1 MIRRLVI
8 RRFKRFD
15 EVEFRFPGHVVL
27 AGPNNTGKTT
37 VLQAI
42 AAWDL
47 ALTRWRQVRHAN
59 VAEKPD
65 RPRGKY
71 YSWAPIARQAFAAVP
86 LREFDLL
93 WCEKTTGSPIEIEIQ
108 DEVGWTVVMELRY
121 DSTEQMRVRPTA
133 ATSFEDLQKA
143 KLDAVYIPPM
153 TGLIAE
159 EPRYA
164 NPSYLDT
171 LLGQGRPGEIL
182 RNLLV
187 QARDQGEAWRELEDS
202 IKRLFG
208 YEILLPNDSGPLILA
223 EYRGTDPES
232 PRLDIA
238 SAGSGFQQI
247 LMLLT
252 LLLTHKGATLLFDE
266 PDAHL
271 HVILQDAI
279 YGELR
284 AYAAKSKSQLILATH
299 SEVIIDAVDPGE
311 LCALLGNKP
320 MLLGSTEE
328 RRRLIRSL
336 KVLSNTDVMKA
347 KLAPGVL
354 YVEDYTDLEILRA
367 WAKVLDHPA
376 LPLLMTQLF
385 WHKSV
390 SDTRRGGQGIL
401 SRDHY
406 ETLQLV
412 RGDLPGLEILD
423 RDGNPDLPP
432 KEVIG
437 KGLQRIR
444 WQRYEIESYLIHP
457 EGLAAFVRLQIGPPP
472 LSDEAVA
479 GLRAGF
485 EKEDLGALL
494 TDPIHPG
501 KLVESYLA
509 NNKARTKILPA
520 LLDAAGLP
528 GFPYTRY
535 YVIATAMSPEHIHPE
550 LVEKLDAIVRAFGG

>member
-1 MIRRLVI
+1 MIRRLVL

-47 ALTRWRQVRHAN
+47 ALTRWRQVG
-59 VAEKPD
+59 
-65 RPRGKY
+65 GKGNPQRASGRY
-71 YSWAPIARQAFAAVP
+71 YKWAPIARQAFAAVP

-93 WCEKTTGSPIEIEIQ
+93 WCKKTTSSPIEIEIR
-108 DEVGWTVVMELRY
+108 DEVGWTVAMELRY
-121 DSTEQMRVRPTA
+121 DSTEQMSVRPTA
-133 ATSFEDLQKA
+133 ATSPDALQKA

-153 TGLIAE
+153 TGLTSE
-159 EPRYA
+159 EPLYA
-164 NPSYLDT
+164 RPDYLDT

-187 QARDQGEAWRELEDS
+187 RARDQGEAWRELEDS
-202 IKRLFG
+202 IRRLFG
-208 YEILLPNDSGPLILA
+208 YEILPPDDSGPLILA
-223 EYRGTDPES
+223 EYRANSES

-252 LLLTHKGATLLFDE
+252 LLLTHQGATLLFDE

-279 YGELR
+279 YSELR
-284 AYAAKSKSQLILATH
+284 AYAAKSNSQLILATH
-299 SEVIIDAVDPGE
+299 SEVIINAVDPGE
-311 LCALLGNKP
+311 LCAILGATPTLL
-320 MLLGSTEE
+320 TDAVE
-328 RRRLIRSL
+328 RKKLIRSL
-336 KVLSNTDVMKA
+336 SVLSNTDVMLA
-347 KLAPGVL
+347 QSAPGIL
-354 YVEDYTDLEILRA
+354 YLEDYTDLEILRA
-367 WAKVLDHPA
+367 WAKTLDHPA
-376 LPLLMTQLF
+376 LPLLTTRLF
-385 WHKSV
+385 WQKSV
-390 SDTRRGGQGIL
+390 GDARRGGHGIP
-401 SRDHY
+401 SPVHY

-412 RGDLPGLEILD
+412 RRDLPGLEILD
-423 RDGNPDLPP
+423 RDGNSNLPD
-432 KEVIG
+432 KEVNG
-437 KGLQRIR
+437 EGLQRIR
-444 WQRYEIESYLIHP
+444 WQRYEIESYLVHP
-457 EGLAAFVRLQIGPPP
+457 EGLAAFLRSQLGPPP

-485 EKEDLGALL
+485 EQADLGALL
-494 TDPIHPG
+494 SDPIHPG

-509 NNKARTKILPA
+509 NNKARTTILPV

-535 YVIATAMSPEHIHPE
+535 HEIAAAMSPEHIHPE
-550 LVEKLDAIVRAFGG
+550 AIEKLDAIVRAFGG

>member
-1 MIRRLVI
+1 VIRRLVL

-47 ALTRWRQVRHAN
+47 ALTRWRQVIG
-59 VAEKPD
+59 KG
-65 RPRGKY
+65 RPQRASGKY

-93 WCEKTTGSPIEIEIQ
+93 WCSKTTSDPIEIEIQ
-108 DEVGWTVVMELRY
+108 DEAGWTVAMELRY
-121 DSTEQMRVRPTA
+121 DSTEQMSVRPTA
-133 ATSFEDLQKA
+133 AISPDALHKA

-153 TGLIAE
+153 TGLTAE
-159 EPRYA
+159 EPLYA
-164 NPSYLDT
+164 RQDYLDT
-171 LLGQGRPGEIL
+171 LLGQGRPGEVL
-182 RNLLV
+182 RNLLTL
-187 QARDQGEAWRELEDS
+187 AHRQGEAWRELEGS
-202 IKRLFG
+202 IHRLFG
-208 YEILLPNDSGPLILA
+208 YEILPPDDSGPLILA
-223 EYRGTDPES
+223 EYRVGPES

-238 SAGSGFQQI
+238 SAGSGFQQV

-279 YGELR
+279 FSELR
-284 AYAAKSKSQLILATH
+284 AYAAKSHSQLILATH
-299 SEVIIDAVDPGE
+299 SEVIINAVDPEE
-311 LCALLGNKP
+311 LCAILGTKPRLL
-320 MLLGSTEE
+320 TDTVE
-328 RRRLIRSL
+328 RKKLIRSL
-336 KVLSNTDVMKA
+336 SVLSNTDVMLA
-347 KLAPGVL
+347 QTAPGIL

-367 WAKVLDHPA
+367 WAKMLNHPA
-376 LPLLMTQLF
+376 LPLLTTELF

-390 SDTRRGGQGIL
+390 SDARRGGQGFS

-412 RGDLPGLEILD
+412 REDLPGLEILD
-423 RDGNPDLPP
+423 RDGNPDLPE
-432 KEVIG
+432 KEVVG

-457 EGLAAFVRLQIGPPP
+457 EGLAAFLRFQLGPPP
-472 LSDEAVA
+472 LSDEAVT
-479 GLRAGF
+479 GLQAGF
-485 EKEDLGALL
+485 QKADLGALL
-494 TDPIHPG
+494 NDPIHPG
-501 KLVESYLA
+501 RLVENFLA
-509 NNKARTKILPA
+509 NTKARTQILPE

-528 GFPYTRY
+528 GFLYTRY
-535 YVIATAMSPEHIHPE
+535 YEIASAMHPEHIHPE
-550 LVEKLDAIVRAFGG
+550 AIEKLDAIVKAFGR

>member
-1 MIRRLVI
+1 MIRRLVL

-47 ALTRWRQVRHAN
+47 ALTRWRQVN
-59 VAEKPD
+59 G
-65 RPRGKY
+65 RGNPQRASGRY
-71 YSWAPIARQAFAAVP
+71 YKWAPIARQAFAAVP

-93 WCEKTTGSPIEIEIQ
+93 WCKKTTGSPIEIEIQ
-108 DEVGWTVVMELRY
+108 DEVGWTVAMELRY
-121 DSTEQMRVRPTA
+121 DSTEQMSVRPTV
-133 ATSFEDLQKA
+133 ATRPDALQKA
-143 KLDAVYIPPM
+143 RLDAVYIPPM
-153 TGLIAE
+153 TGLTAE
-159 EPRYA
+159 EPLYA
-164 NPSYLDT
+164 RQDYLDT

-182 RNLLV
+182 RNLLTL
-187 QARDQGEAWRELEDS
+187 ARDQGEAWRELEDS
-202 IKRLFG
+202 IRRLFG
-208 YEILLPNDSGPLILA
+208 YEILPPDDTGPLILA
-223 EYRGTDPES
+223 EYSAGPKS

-279 YGELR
+279 FSELR

-299 SEVIIDAVDPGE
+299 SEVIINAVDPGE
-311 LCALLGNKP
+311 LCAILGTTPRLL
-320 MLLGSTEE
+320 TDTVE
-328 RRRLIRSL
+328 RKKLIRSL
-336 KVLSNTDVMKA
+336 SVLSNTDVMLA
-347 KLAPGVL
+347 QTAPGIL

-367 WAKVLDHPA
+367 WAKTLNHPA
-376 LPLLMTQLF
+376 LPLLTTELF
-385 WHKSV
+385 WQKSAG
-390 SDTRRGGQGIL
+390 DARRGGQGIS

-412 RGDLPGLEILD
+412 REDLPGLEILD
-423 RDGNPDLPP
+423 RDGNPDLPE
-432 KEVIG
+432 KEVVG

-444 WQRYEIESYLIHP
+444 WQRYEVESYLIHP
-457 EGLAAFVRLQIGPPP
+457 EGLAAFLRAQLGPPP

-479 GLRAGF
+479 GLKTGF
-485 EKEDLGALL
+485 EEADLGALL
-494 TDPIHPG
+494 TDPIHPS
-501 KLVESYLA
+501 KVVESYLA
-509 NNKARTKILPA
+509 NNKARTTILPA

-528 GFPYTRY
+528 AFPYTRY
-535 YVIATAMSPEHIHPE
+535 YEIAAAMSPEHIHPE
-550 LVEKLDAIVRAFGG
+550 VIEKLDAIVRAFGG

>member
-1 MIRRLVI
+1 MIRRLVL

-15 EVEFRFPGHVVL
+15 EVEFRFPGHIVL

-47 ALTRWRQVRHAN
+47 ALTRWRQVIGTG
-59 VAEKPD
+59 KPQ
-65 RPRGKY
+65 RASGKY

-86 LREFDLL
+86 LRELDLL
-93 WCEKTTGSPIEIEIQ
+93 WCEKTTGRPIEIEIQ
-108 DEVGWTVVMELRY
+108 DEAGWTVAMELRY
-121 DSTEQMRVRPTA
+121 DSTEQMSVRPTA
-133 ATSFEDLQKA
+133 ATSPDALHKA

-153 TGLIAE
+153 TGLTAE
-159 EPRYA
+159 EPLYA
-164 NPSYLDT
+164 RTDYLDA

-187 QARDQGEAWRELEDS
+187 RARDQGEAWRELEDS
-202 IKRLFG
+202 IDRLFG
-208 YEILLPNDSGPLILA
+208 YEILSPNDSGPLIIA
-223 EYRGTDPES
+223 EFRTGPGS
-232 PRLDIA
+232 PNLDIA

-252 LLLTHKGATLLFDE
+252 LLLTHRGATLLFDE

-271 HVILQDAI
+271 HIILQDAI
-279 YGELR
+279 FSELR
-284 AYAAKSKSQLILATH
+284 SYAAKSNSQLILATH
-299 SEVIIDAVDPGE
+299 SEVIIDAVDLRE
-311 LCALLGNKP
+311 LCVLLGARP
-320 MLLGSTEE
+320 TFLGNNVE
-328 RRRLIRSL
+328 RKTLVRSL
-336 KVLSNTDVMKA
+336 EVLSNTDLMKA
-347 KLAPGVL
+347 RIVPGIL

-367 WAKVLDHPA
+367 WTKTLDHPA
-376 LPLLMTQLF
+376 LPLLTTKLF

-390 SDTRRGGQGIL
+390 SEPRRGGKGIL

-406 ETLQLV
+406 ETLKLV
-412 RGDLPGLEILD
+412 RHDLPGLEILD
-423 RDGNPDLPP
+423 RDGNPNLPER
-432 KEVIG
+432 EVIG
-437 KGLQRIR
+437 EGLQRIR

-457 EGLAAFVRLQIGPPP
+457 EGLAAFIRSQLGPPP

-485 EKEDLGALL
+485 EAADLGALL

-501 KLVESYLA
+501 RLLESYLA
-509 NNKARTKILPA
+509 ANKARTQILPA

-535 YVIATAMSPEHIHPE
+535 HEIAAAMSPEHIHPE
-550 LVEKLDAIVRAFGG
+550 VIEKLDAIVRAFGG